1 MCQIFM
7 VKIHVERVC
16 WVGNLLSFYMDSY
29 YSGKHFKILSF
40 SIVAVLTMIPTLAY
54 AGGPSQSEA
63 FLLCHDA
70 ADVALFPKNLGSSI
84 RMYAYHIETAGKGHL
99 GRETVVDSDLTSLSE
114 QQGILAK
121 CSNYTQSA
129 QELLHDEIRDW
140 VKSNQRVYEQRSI
153 FIFTPYSE
161 QNEKFV
167 REANIYRDPYDKL
180 VFKIKDNWIIAYTT
194 YPYFYPYQD
203 FAGFLIALLGAV
215 LFVLGLRYIAI
226 NNVK

>member
-1 MCQIFM
+1 M
-7 VKIHVERVC
+7 
-16 WVGNLLSFYMDSY
+16 
-29 YSGKHFKILSF
+29 
-40 SIVAVLTMIPTLAY
+40 MIPSLVY

-63 FLLCHDA
+63 FLLCRDA

-84 RMYAYHIETAGKGHL
+84 RMYAYHIETAGKGHR
-99 GRETVVDSDLTSLSE
+99 GYETVVDNDLTSLSE
-114 QQGILAK
+114 QQGISSK
-121 CSNYTQSA
+121 CSNYTQST
-129 QELLHDEIRDW
+129 QELLQDEIRDW

-167 REANIYRDPYDKL
+167 REANIYRNPYDKL